1 MIRNKPFVFAVATTL
16 ASLLDPALA
25 VAAPTGE
32 KTPLNLKDTPG
43 PAHVGSGGSLVR
55 TIVGLAV
62 VIGVIYGLY
71 WILKQVKASREEKA
85 SGTGLTALATLP
97 LGAQRS
103 LQLVRAGREL
113 HLVGVSEHG
122 VTPVRTYSEDE
133 AESAEEAA
141 ARAEAELLASIGA
154 SEEPQPL
161 HDPFADASVD
171 DLPIGGLPEPGVV
184 VEPDPGI

>member
-1 MIRNKPFVFAVATTL
+1 MWWVTPPSGSPSMIRNKPSFFAA
-16 ASLLDPALA
+16 AMALA
-25 VAAPTGE
+25 TLLLTPQIALAADAGE
-32 KTPLNLKDTPG
+32 KTPLNLKDAPTTG
-43 PAHVGSGGSLVR
+43 HVGSGGSLVR

-71 WILKQVKASREEKA
+71 WILNEVKSSREETA

-122 VTPVRTYSEDE
+122 VTPVRTYNEGGAEAAGVLDLEPEDE
-133 AESAEEAA
+133 GGD
-141 ARAEAELLASIGA
+141 RNGGGGLASVIQ
-154 SEEPQPL
+154 EL
-161 HDPFADASVD
+161 RRRSVRR
-171 DLPIGGLPEPGVV
+171 
-184 VEPDPGI
+184 

>member
-1 MIRNKPFVFAVATTL
+1 MKPYKPSLIAVATALT
-16 ASLLDPALA
+16 SLLLTSPAALG
-25 VAAPTGE
+25 AATGE
-32 KTPLNLKDTPG
+32 KTPLNLKDAPG
-43 PAHVGSGGSLVR
+43 PNTHVGGGGSIVR

-71 WILKQVKASREEKA
+71 WVLKQVKSSREEKA
-85 SGTGLTALATLP
+85 SGTGLSALATLP

-133 AESAEEAA
+133 AEAAGLLDLEPQEEAPA
-141 ARAEAELLASIGA
+141 NGGA
-154 SEEPQPL
+154 V
-161 HDPFADASVD
+161 ASVIEQ
-171 DLPIGGLPEPGVV
+171 LRRRTVRR
-184 VEPDPGI
+184 

>member
-1 MIRNKPFVFAVATTL
+1 MKPYKPFAFAMATSFASFL
-16 ASLLDPALA
+16 AAPQFALA
-25 VAAPTGE
+25 ADAGE
-32 KTPLNLKDTPG
+32 KTPLNLKDAPSTG
-43 PAHVGSGGSLVR
+43 HVGGGGSLVR

-71 WILKQVKASREEKA
+71 WILKQVKSSRDEKA

-122 VTPVRTYSEDE
+122 VTPVRTYSE
-133 AESAEEAA
+133 EEADA
-141 ARAEAELLASIGA
+141 AGLLDI
-154 SEEPQPL
+154 EPDED
-161 HDPFADASVD
+161 DPQNGGGGVVASVVGE
-171 DLPIGGLPEPGVV
+171 LRRRTVRR
-184 VEPDPGI
+184 

>member
-1 MIRNKPFVFAVATTL
+1 MKPYKPFAFAMATSFASFL
-16 ASLLDPALA
+16 AAPQFALA
-25 VAAPTGE
+25 ADAGE
-32 KTPLNLKDTPG
+32 KTPLNLKDAPSTG
-43 PAHVGSGGSLVR
+43 HVGGGGSLVR

-71 WILKQVKASREEKA
+71 WILKQVKSSRDEKA

-122 VTPVRTYSEDE
+122 VTPVRTYSE
-133 AESAEEAA
+133 EEADA
-141 ARAEAELLASIGA
+141 AGLLDI
-154 SEEPQPL
+154 EPDED
-161 HDPFADASVD
+161 DPQTGGGGVVASVVE
-171 DLPIGGLPEPGVV
+171 GLRRRTVRR
-184 VEPDPGI
+184 

>member
-1 MIRNKPFVFAVATTL
+1 MKLRKPFLFAVAMAL
-16 ASLLDPALA
+16 ASLLLTPQLALA
-25 VAAPTGE
+25 ADAGE
-32 KTPLNLKDTPG
+32 KTPLNLKDAPETG
-43 PAHVGSGGSLVR
+43 GHVGGGGSLVR

-71 WILKQVKASREEKA
+71 WVLKQVKSSREEKA
-85 SGTGLTALATLP
+85 SGQGLASLATLP

-133 AESAEEAA
+133 AEAAGLLDLEPEEEAA
-141 ARAEAELLASIGA
+141 GGNGNGNRGLASVID
-154 SEEPQPL
+154 EL
-161 HDPFADASVD
+161 RRRTVRR
-171 DLPIGGLPEPGVV
+171 
-184 VEPDPGI
+184 

>member
-1 MIRNKPFVFAVATTL
+1 MKPYKPSFIAAAMAL
-16 ASLLDPALA
+16 ASLLLNPQSVLA
-25 VAAPTGE
+25 ATTGK
-32 KTPLNLKDTPG
+32 KTPLNLKDAPSTG
-43 PAHVGSGGSLVR
+43 HVGGGGSLVR

-71 WILKQVKASREEKA
+71 WILKQVKSSREEKA

-122 VTPVRTYSEDE
+122 VTPVRTYSE
-133 AESAEEAA
+133 EEADA
-141 ARAEAELLASIGA
+141 AGLLDIEADDD
-154 SEEPQPL
+154 
-161 HDPFADASVD
+161 DPHNGGGGVVASVVD
-171 DLPIGGLPEPGVV
+171 ELRRRTVRR
-184 VEPDPGI
+184 